1 MATSPPHS
9 PGEEPPSGGGGG
21 PAGDAQASAAYQA
34 LLGALAGEHR
44 CLELCPI
51 CRAADLL
58 RAGATPEL
66 REQWQTLQREA
77 LLALKAAVEL
87 YLERLEA
94 AERERPERPGPA
106 ARDIPIE

>member
-9 PGEEPPSGGGGG
+9 PGEEPPSGGGPEG
-21 PAGDAQASAAYQA
+21 AAYEA
-34 LLGALAGEHR
+34 LLSALQGEHR

-66 REQWQTLQREA
+66 REQWQALQREA
-77 LLALKAAVEL
+77 LLALKAAVEANEVG
-87 YLERLEA
+87 ER
-94 AERERPERPGPA
+94 G
-106 ARDIPIE
+106 

>member
-1 MATSPPHS
+1 MDTSPPHS
-9 PGEEPPSGGGGG
+9 PGEEPHSGGGPEGEPQG
-21 PAGDAQASAAYQA
+21 AAYQA
-34 LLGALAGEHR
+34 LLSALQGEHR

-66 REQWQTLQREA
+66 REQWQALQREA

-87 YLERLEA
+87 YLERLESDA
-94 AERERPERPGPA
+94 AGPEPPRRGGPE

>member
-9 PGEEPPSGGGGG
+9 PGEEPRSGGGPEGEPQG
-21 PAGDAQASAAYQA
+21 SAAYQA
-34 LLGALAGEHR
+34 LLSALQGEHR

-77 LLALKAAVEL
+77 LLALRAAVEL
-87 YLERLEA
+87 YLERLES
-94 AERERPERPGPA
+94 AEREPPRGRPGPA